1 MKNKKKLEDIPFE
14 EYLRKL
20 EKIVQRL
27 EEGELT
33 LDESVK
39 TYEEGMNISKICLEK
54 LNETKKKIE
63 QLIEKQ
69 KENEVKLKIETDKL
83 EVNSGLDKV
92 YNDVSYQVKI
102 PGFRKG
108 KIPKNILNLHLSKE
122 YFYDKTAEELIPKS
136 YLEAVKKIDIQPI
149 AQPEIK
155 VIQIEED
162 KPLIFEATVQVRPE
176 VKLGSFDKISIQKDN
191 VKITAGD
198 VKNEI
203 TRIQENQAKLNV
215 VKNRKSKKNDF
226 LVIDSEGYVEGKAIE
241 GSKVEKQLVELGK
254 NTPPEFND
262 KLIGCSAGDER
273 EIKILVPKDVKDKK
287 IAGKEIT
294 YKVKVIEI
302 KEKELPEL
310 NEDFVKTIGDYKTV
324 DDFKKDIKNRLEKQ
338 AETVNKNNYERKLLE
353 KVTEVC
359 EVKIPKILIDREVEY
374 MMKSLE
380 DDLKTKDLSL
390 QDYYKSIKTDEEKV
404 RKEYEI
410 VAEKRIKQELVL
422 DKISQVENIQVT
434 EEEVKDKIKT
444 IAEEMKQEPLKVEA
458 TLKKNNNLDGLKES
472 IKREK
477 IIDLLSKKIKI
488 IKSKKEDKAK

>member
-1 MKNKKKLEDIPFE
+1 M
-14 EYLRKL
+14 
-20 EKIVQRL
+20 
-27 EEGELT
+27 
-33 LDESVK
+33 VK
-39 TYEEGMNISKICLEK
+39 VE
-54 LNETKKKIE
+54 
-63 QLIEKQ
+63 IEKQ

-83 EVNSGLDKV
+83 AVNSSLDKV
-92 YNDVSYQVKI
+92 YNDVSYQIKI

-108 KIPKNILNLHLSKE
+108 RIPKNILNLHLSKE

-155 VIQIEED
+155 VIQIGED

-203 TRIQENQAKLNV
+203 MRIQENQAKLNV

-254 NTPPEFND
+254 NTAPEFND

-359 EVKIPKILIDREVEY
+359 EVKVPKILIDREVEY

-404 RKEYEI
+404 KKEYEI

-444 IAEEMKQEPLKVEA
+444 IAKEMKQEPLKVEA
-458 TLKKNNNLDGLKES
+458 TLKKNNNLDSLKES

-477 IIDLLSKKIKI
+477 IIDFLSKKIKI
-488 IKSKKEDKAK
+488 IKPKKEVKSK

>member
-1 MKNKKKLEDIPFE
+1 M
-14 EYLRKL
+14 
-20 EKIVQRL
+20 
-27 EEGELT
+27 
-33 LDESVK
+33 VK
-39 TYEEGMNISKICLEK
+39 VE
-54 LNETKKKIE
+54 
-63 QLIEKQ
+63 IEKQ

-83 EVNSGLDKV
+83 AVNSSLDKV
-92 YNDVSYQVKI
+92 YNDVSYQIKI

-108 KIPKNILNLHLSKE
+108 RIPKNILNLHLSKE

-155 VIQIEED
+155 VIQIGED

-203 TRIQENQAKLNV
+203 MRIQENQAKLNV

-254 NTPPEFND
+254 NTAPEFND

-359 EVKIPKILIDREVEY
+359 EVKVPKILIDREVEY

-404 RKEYEI
+404 KKEYEI

-444 IAEEMKQEPLKVEA
+444 IAKEMKQEPLKVEA
-458 TLKKNNNLDGLKES
+458 TLKKNNNLDSLKES

-477 IIDLLSKKIKI
+477 IIDFLSKKIKI
-488 IKSKKEDKAK
+488 TKPKKEVKSK